1 VIILATVKKFFN
13 GFYDASKGSVSNHSV
28 QVKVSAAIF
37 SKTFF

>member
-1 VIILATVKKFFN
+1 VIILASVKKFFN

-28 QVKVSAAIF
+28 QVKVSAAIS